1 MTELFF
7 IVEEDAESGFIAK
20 AVGESIFTEA
30 DDLEQLRRNVRE
42 AVICHFENPDDR
54 PKVIR
59 LHLTRDEV
67 LSL

>member
-1 MTELFF
+1 MTELVF
-7 IVEEDAESGFIAK
+7 IVEEDAEGGFAAK